1 MQTRAWL
8 LFLALPSL
16 IAARET
22 VCALGPGVSSY
33 KPASDQRPAPDA
45 MQIAGRVN
53 AAVKP
58 ICGQNCPTMALF
70 RNATSPN
77 IMLLNDAGQAKIV
90 YSPQFFATAYDRYG
104 DLGILALI
112 AHELGHALDATLGA
126 KWVNEKWTPELR
138 GDAWAGCILAHVDP
152 GVGGYTPSLEALA
165 SYPSSA
171 HPDWSQRLPVVRAGF
186 AGCGG
191 DAAKLQKK

>member
-1 MQTRAWL
+1 
-8 LFLALPSL
+8 
-16 IAARET
+16 
-22 VCALGPGVSSY
+22 
-33 KPASDQRPAPDA
+33 